1 MNSSLTKM
9 KQSFI
14 EYLLFHYEF
23 KSRISVWVL
32 NYLKASPKKLQR
44 IHFVEEKIQQHMTL
58 QIAEVNSDAS
68 AIQFNDHQQ
77 ALVNT
82 NEIFEVIANNDMTFD
97 IQLHFSS
104 EHQRESRLDD
114 LILAQL
120 INSPHY
126 TSYVQDLYSISMSDR
141 KQTTLIETLQ
151 DNIDLSLQMKEQERF
166 YQLTQILNILKA
178 KKTKH
183 DIGDN
188 NNDY

>member
-9 KQSFI
+9 KQTFI

-58 QIAEVNSDAS
+58 QIAEVDSGAS

-120 INSPHY
+120 IHSPNY
-126 TSYVQDLYSISMSDR
+126 TSYIQDLYSISMSDR

-178 KKTKH
+178 KKTKN

>member
-23 KSRISVWVL
+23 KSSISVWVL

>member
-58 QIAEVNSDAS
+58 QIAEVDSDAS

-120 INSPHY
+120 IHSPHY

-183 DIGDN
+183 GIGDN

>member
-9 KQSFI
+9 KQTFI

-58 QIAEVNSDAS
+58 QIAEVDSGAS

-120 INSPHY
+120 IHSPNY
-126 TSYVQDLYSISMSDR
+126 ISYVQDLYSISMSDR

-178 KKTKH
+178 KKTKN

>member
-68 AIQFNDHQQ
+68 AIQFSDHQQ

-82 NEIFEVIANNDMTFD
+82 NEIVC
-97 IQLHFSS
+97 
-104 EHQRESRLDD
+104 SRFVF
-114 LILAQL
+114 
-120 INSPHY
+120 N
-126 TSYVQDLYSISMSDR
+126 LY
-141 KQTTLIETLQ
+141 E
-151 DNIDLSLQMKEQERF
+151 
-166 YQLTQILNILKA
+166 
-178 KKTKH
+178 
-183 DIGDN
+183 
-188 NNDY
+188 